1 MDSGHKLRSLVAYA
15 QLLSMTAD
23 NFRMEYA
30 GTGTYEPLLDE
41 IIKHADAINDTMQQF
56 LTKRAKDATNQ
67 SRLFDII
74 RHMEKGYLGRIHDFQ
89 SISWDLSI
97 PKLTAFTDKLK
108 TEAYG
113 IDTPLSV
120 RGDDTRKAND

>member
-1 MDSGHKLRSLVAYA
+1 
-15 QLLSMTAD
+15 MTAD

-41 IIKHADAINDTMQQF
+41 IIKHADAINDTMQLF

-97 PKLTAFTDKLK
+97 PKLTEFTDQLK
-108 TEAYG
+108 TAAYG
-113 IDTPLSV
+113 IDTPV
-120 RGDDTRKAND
+120 PIRRHDTREADN